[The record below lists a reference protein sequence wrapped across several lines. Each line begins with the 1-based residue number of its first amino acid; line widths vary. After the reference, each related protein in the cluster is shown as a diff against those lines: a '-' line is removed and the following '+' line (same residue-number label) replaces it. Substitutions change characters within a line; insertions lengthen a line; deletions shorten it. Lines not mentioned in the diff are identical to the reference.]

1 MTRLPDRPN
10 KKRNQE
16 WEKVIAV
23 KKRRANHDK
32 SKIDG
37 RDDANENEEGEENF
51 AAEERGKIHFK

>member
-1 MTRLPDRPN
+1 M
-10 KKRNQE
+10 
-16 WEKVIAV
+16 IAV